1 MIIIL
6 KLRVF
11 CGFYLIIKKILI
23 FTLFSLFSSFSPFLK
38 GKLIYDNKRTVYDSV
53 ITETHHYSIN
63 CKNDITYFYSI
74 NIPNTAV
81 IFHNYDKDFSA
92 EAKIKNKND
101 PIKIGEII
109 KDKIRISGIDFGH
122 ETGDFTIKCRSKQD
136 KQIEFDAIV
145 YDSKCEENRIFS
157 NYERDSFSLSNYSM
171 IFTESNINNEN
182 NQHSLCYIHFSDSNI
197 FNMKTEY
204 NIKFDKTQN
213 KNHLYVCEGN
223 EECFQLIDHGFTSRD
238 YHTTTT
244 IIWNSPKIDNNT
256 EYLKLSVSPSKSAN
270 QTITKSHI
278 MSLKSFVQGT
288 SYNALLSD
296 ENEYNNTNS
305 NESNTLR
312 IIFIVMISIVSFIT
326 LTIILFII
334 YSLIKAHNNEH
345 STTTSSE
352 LSDQHNI
359 TPPSNNKSGKRMS
372 NLEKLKAEPP
382 LLEGMED

>member
-1 MIIIL
+1 MTKKINKDFYEGEWNIEDWDKNIPVEEFL
-6 KLRVF
+6 IAETKF
-11 CGFYLIIKKILI
+11 GNFYLTTRKTDNPKAFFNVTIIAKELSNKGVQLELEITLVSRTGTNIEKSRKI
-23 FTLFSLFSSFSPFLK
+23 
-38 GKLIYDNKRTVYDSV
+38 
-53 ITETHHYSIN
+53 
-63 CKNDITYFYSI
+63 
-74 NIPNTAV
+74 
-81 IFHNYDKDFSA
+81 
-92 EAKIKNKND
+92 
-101 PIKIGEII
+101 
-109 KDKIRISGIDFGH
+109 
-122 ETGDFTIKCRSKQD
+122 
-136 KQIEFDAIV
+136 
-145 YDSKCEENRIFS
+145 
-157 NYERDSFSLSNYSM
+157 SLSNYSM

-305 NESNTLR
+305 NNTSVLCE
-312 IIFIVMISIVSFIT
+312 IWI
-326 LTIILFII
+326 
-334 YSLIKAHNNEH
+334 
-345 STTTSSE
+345 
-352 LSDQHNI
+352 
-359 TPPSNNKSGKRMS
+359 
-372 NLEKLKAEPP
+372 
-382 LLEGMED
+382 